1 VYPAR
6 VVCLTEETTETLYRI
21 GAEDR
26 VVGVSSFTVRP
37 PAARKKPRIST
48 FLEAKYDE
56 ILALEPDLVLA
67 FSDLQADIA
76 RELVRR
82 GVAVHVFNQRS
93 IDEILQAVRV
103 TGALVGLAPAAER
116 LADELR
122 ANVDRV
128 AEAAATLPRRPRVF
142 FEEWPDPLIS
152 CIRWVSELIEVAGGE
167 DVCRETRA
175 RHDAAGRIFTPEE
188 VARRDPEL
196 ILASWCGKKVRP
208 REIAGRTG
216 WEDVTAVRKGAIH
229 EIGSELILQPGPA
242 ALTDGLAALARRIGE
257 AAGA

>member
-1 VYPAR
+1 MYPAR

-37 PAARKKPRIST
+37 PEARKKPRIST

-208 REIAGRTG
+208 REIAGRAG

-242 ALTDGLAALARRIGE
+242 ALTDGLAALARLIGE